1 MLRKAACLAAV
12 FAIAFAM
19 PMPSLRAGSTTT
31 VTALPAAPASV
42 PENTNLD
49 GKQVVAT
56 PIPEP
61 SSVVLAAG
69 ALAWCFWR
77 GRRRVATLRRTPAI
91 AG

>member
-1 MLRKAACLAAV
+1 MRRKAALLMAV
-12 FAIAFAM
+12 FAIALHM
-19 PMPSLRAGSTTT
+19 PVPALHAGTTTT

-42 PENTNLD
+42 PENTNLE

-61 SSVVLAAG
+61 SSALLAAG

-77 GRRRVATLRRTPAI
+77 GRRRVATPRRTLAI